1 MLMRRAKM
9 KKWVLPLILFYFFF
23 FESCAP
29 PSSAKEDLSLA
40 APQKVARS
48 RNGVV
53 TTAHPLATEA
63 GVAMLEQ
70 GGNAVD
76 AAVAA
81 AYALAVVEPS
91 MSGIGGRA
99 QILIHTSEGEIHG
112 IDATT
117 QAPLSYDHVT
127 APKARYGYPTVG
139 VPGVVAGLDK
149 ALKSYGSLPRA
160 IVMGPAIKYA
170 KEGTPILPGEV
181 FRRKW
186 VVNQLNEFEG
196 TRRHYLKKDGTVHDP
211 WEIMKQEDLA
221 KVLQAISDEGST
233 QFYRGWIAERMV
245 DDIQRNGGV
254 LTMESLAEYRAED
267 SHIVRG
273 SYRGYDLAALWLPS
287 YGAIT
292 IEALHIMEEF
302 PDSLFDDADWA
313 RVIYHAIS
321 AAYLDRDGDLP
332 IEDANRLTSKAWAQ
346 KRALETGLLSSK
358 AFPSEP
364 SATGL
369 PPAWTE
375 PVGHTSHL
383 TVVDRNG
390 MVVALTQTLG
400 PAMGSKVATPG
411 LGFIYAA
418 TLGGYLGEM
427 KAGQRAASHI
437 SPLIVMKDGKPI
449 LALGAAGGSRIPS
462 AVVAITSR
470 VIDQGYSL
478 DKALALP
485 RVHPLENGIDL
496 EWTGDSG
503 WSHQDSSY
511 LAGLNYNVF
520 MKRRPGMFGRSN
532 AVMLDTLTGEWLGVS
547 DPDWEGSADSPKN

>member
-1 MLMRRAKM
+1 M
-9 KKWVLPLILFYFFF
+9 KNWALSLILFYFFF

-29 PSSAKEDLSLA
+29 PSSAKEDPSLA
-40 APQKVARS
+40 TPQKVVRS

-70 GGNAVD
+70 GGNAAD

-99 QILIHTSEGEIHG
+99 QILIHTADGEIQG

-117 QAPLSYDHVT
+117 QAPSSYDHIT
-127 APKARYGYPTVG
+127 APKAKYGYPTVG
-139 VPGVVAGLDK
+139 IPGVVAGLDK

-160 IVMGPAIKYA
+160 TVMGPAIKYA
-170 KEGTPILPGEV
+170 KKGTPILPGEV

-196 TRRHYLKKDGTVHDP
+196 TRRHFLKKDGTVHDP
-211 WEIMKQEDLA
+211 WEITKQEDLA
-221 KVLQAISDEGST
+221 KVLQAISDEGAT
-233 QFYRGWIAERMV
+233 LFYKGWIAERMV
-245 DDIQRNGGV
+245 EDVQRNGGV
-254 LTMESLAEYRAED
+254 LTMESLAEYKAED
-267 SHIVRG
+267 SYIVKG

-292 IEALHIMEEF
+292 IEALHIMEAF
-302 PDSLFDDADWA
+302 PDSLFDGTDWA

-321 AAYLDRDGDLP
+321 AAYLDRAGDLP
-332 IEDANRLTSKAWAQ
+332 IEDADRLTSKAWAQ

-358 AFPSEP
+358 ALPSE
-364 SATGL
+364 SSNTEL
-369 PPAWTE
+369 PPAWTD
-375 PVGHTSHL
+375 PVGHTTHL

-390 MVVALTQTLG
+390 MVVALTQTVG
-400 PAMGSKVATPG
+400 PIMGSKVATPG

-485 RVHPLENGIDL
+485 RVYPVEKGIDL
-496 EWTGDSG
+496 EWTGDNG
-503 WSHQDSSY
+503 WSVQDSSY
-511 LAGLNYNVF
+511 LAGLNYKVF
-520 MKRRPGMFGRSN
+520 ITRRPGMFGRSN
-532 AVMLDTLTGEWLGVS
+532 SVMLDTLKGEWIGAS
-547 DPDWEGSADSPKN
+547 DPDWEGSAASPKN

>member
-1 MLMRRAKM
+1 MLLRALKM
-9 KKWVLPLILFYFFF
+9 KKWVFFLILLHFFF

-29 PSSAKEDLSLA
+29 PSSAKEDPSLA
-40 APQKVARS
+40 TPQKVARS

-53 TTAHPLATEA
+53 TTAHPLGTEA
-63 GVAMLEQ
+63 GIAILEQ

-117 QAPLSYDHVT
+117 QAPSSYDHLT
-127 APKARYGYPTVG
+127 APKAKYGYPTIG

-149 ALKSYGSLPRA
+149 ALKSYGSLPRE

-181 FRRKW
+181 FRRRG

-196 TRRHYLKKDGTVHDP
+196 TRRHFLKKNGTVHNP
-211 WEIMKQEDLA
+211 WEITKQEDLA
-221 KVLQAISDEGST
+221 KVLQAISDEGPT
-233 QFYRGWIAERMV
+233 PFYKGWIAERMV
-245 DDIQRNGGV
+245 EDIQRNGGV
-254 LTMESLAEYRAED
+254 LTMESLAEYEAED
-267 SHIVRG
+267 SYIVKG
-273 SYRGYDLAALWLPS
+273 SYRGFDLAALWLPS

-292 IEALHIMEEF
+292 IEALHIMEEL
-302 PDSLFDDADWA
+302 PDSLFYNADWA

-321 AAYLDRDGDLP
+321 VAYLDRAGDLP
-332 IEDANRLTSKAWAQ
+332 IEDADRLTSKVWAQ

-358 AFPSEP
+358 ALPSEP
-364 SATGL
+364 SATGF

-375 PVGHTSHL
+375 PVGHTTHL

-390 MVVALTQTLG
+390 MVVALTQTVG
-400 PAMGSKVATPG
+400 PTMGSKVATSG

-437 SPLIVMKDGKPI
+437 SPLIVMKDDKPI

-485 RVHPLENGIDL
+485 RVYPLEEGIDL
-496 EWTGDSG
+496 EWTGENG
-503 WSHQDSSY
+503 WSVQDSSY
-511 LAGLNYNVF
+511 LAGLGYKVF

-532 AVMLDTLTGEWLGVS
+532 AVMLDTLTGEWIGAS
-547 DPDWEGSADSPKN
+547 DPDWEGSALSPKN

>member
-1 MLMRRAKM
+1 MLLREVTM
-9 KKWVLPLILFYFFF
+9 KKWALSLISLYFFF

-63 GVAMLEQ
+63 GVAMLDQ

-99 QILIHTSEGEIHG
+99 QILIHTTEGGIHG

-117 QAPLSYDHVT
+117 QAPSSYDHVT
-127 APKARYGYPTVG
+127 APKARFGYPTIG
-139 VPGVVAGLDK
+139 IPGVVAGLDK
-149 ALKSYGSLPRA
+149 ALKSYGSLPRVT
-160 IVMGPAIKYA
+160 VMAPAIKYA
-170 KEGTPILPGEV
+170 EEGTPILPGEV

-186 VVNQLNEFEG
+186 VLNQLNEFEG
-196 TRRHYLKKDGTVHDP
+196 TRRHFLKEDGTVHDP
-211 WEIMKQEDLA
+211 WEITKQEDLA
-221 KVLQAISDEGST
+221 KVLRAISDVGPT
-233 QFYRGWIAERMV
+233 QFYKGWIAEKMV

-302 PDSLFDDADWA
+302 PDSLFDGADWA
-313 RVIYHAIS
+313 RLIYHAIS
-321 AAYLDRDGDLP
+321 AAYLDRAGDLP
-332 IEDANRLTSKAWAQ
+332 IEDADRLTSKEWAQ
-346 KRALETGLLSSK
+346 KRAFETGLLSSK
-358 AFPSEP
+358 PVPSES
-364 SATGL
+364 SAAEL

-375 PVGHTSHL
+375 PVGHTTHL

-390 MVVALTQTLG
+390 MVVALTQTVG

-418 TLGGYLGEM
+418 TLGGYLGKM

-485 RVHPLENGIDL
+485 RVYPLEEGIDL
-496 EWTGDSG
+496 EWTGDNG
-503 WSHQDSSY
+503 WSVQDSSY
-511 LAGLNYNVF
+511 LAGLNYKVF

-532 AVMLDTLTGEWLGVS
+532 AVMLDTLTGEWIGAS
-547 DPDWEGSADSPKN
+547 DPDWEGSAASPKN

>member
-1 MLMRRAKM
+1 M
-9 KKWVLPLILFYFFF
+9 KNWALSLILFYFFF

-29 PSSAKEDLSLA
+29 PSSAKEDPSLA
-40 APQKVARS
+40 TPQKVVRS

-70 GGNAVD
+70 GGNAAD

-99 QILIHTSEGEIHG
+99 QILIHTADGEIQG

-117 QAPLSYDHVT
+117 QAPSSYDHIT
-127 APKARYGYPTVG
+127 APKAKYGYPTVG
-139 VPGVVAGLDK
+139 IPGVVAGLDK

-160 IVMGPAIKYA
+160 TVMGPAIKYA
-170 KEGTPILPGEV
+170 KKGTPILPGEV

-196 TRRHYLKKDGTVHDP
+196 TRRHFLKKDGTVHDP
-211 WEIMKQEDLA
+211 WEITKQEDLA
-221 KVLQAISDEGST
+221 KVLQAISDEGAT
-233 QFYRGWIAERMV
+233 LFYKGWIAERMV
-245 DDIQRNGGV
+245 EDIQRNGGV
-254 LTMESLAEYRAED
+254 LTMESLAEYKAED
-267 SHIVRG
+267 SYIVKG

-292 IEALHIMEEF
+292 IEALHIMEAF
-302 PDSLFDDADWA
+302 PDSLFDGTDWA

-321 AAYLDRDGDLP
+321 AAYLDRAGDLP
-332 IEDANRLTSKAWAQ
+332 IEDADRLTSKAWAQ

-358 AFPSEP
+358 ALPSE
-364 SATGL
+364 SSNTEL
-369 PPAWTE
+369 PPAWTD
-375 PVGHTSHL
+375 PVGHTTHL

-390 MVVALTQTLG
+390 MVVALTQTVG
-400 PAMGSKVATPG
+400 PIMGSKVATPG

-485 RVHPLENGIDL
+485 RVYPVEKGIDL
-496 EWTGDSG
+496 EWTGDNG
-503 WSHQDSSY
+503 WSVQDSSY
-511 LAGLNYNVF
+511 LAGLNYKVF
-520 MKRRPGMFGRSN
+520 ITRRPGMFGRSN
-532 AVMLDTLTGEWLGVS
+532 SVMLDTLKGEWIGAS
-547 DPDWEGSADSPKN
+547 DPDWEGSAASPKN

>member
-1 MLMRRAKM
+1 MLMRRAKI

-99 QILIHTSEGEIHG
+99 QILIHTADGEIKG

-117 QAPLSYDHVT
+117 QAPSSYDHIT
-127 APKARYGYPTVG
+127 APKAKYGYPTVG
-139 VPGVVAGLDK
+139 IPGVVAGLDK

-160 IVMGPAIKYA
+160 TVMGPAIKYA
-170 KEGTPILPGEV
+170 KKGTPILPGEV

-196 TRRHYLKKDGTVHDP
+196 TRRHFLKKDGTVHDP
-211 WEIMKQEDLA
+211 WEITKQEDLA
-221 KVLQAISDEGST
+221 KVLQAISDEGAT
-233 QFYRGWIAERMV
+233 LFYKGWIAERMV
-245 DDIQRNGGV
+245 EDVQRNGGV
-254 LTMESLAEYRAED
+254 LTMESLAEYKAED
-267 SHIVRG
+267 SYIVKG
-273 SYRGYDLAALWLPS
+273 NYRGYDLAALWLPS

-292 IEALHIMEEF
+292 IEALHIMEAF
-302 PDSLFDDADWA
+302 PDSLFDGADWA

-321 AAYLDRDGDLP
+321 AAYLDRAGDLP
-332 IEDANRLTSKAWAQ
+332 MEDADRLTSKAWAQ

-358 AFPSEP
+358 ALPSE
-364 SATGL
+364 SSNTEL
-369 PPAWTE
+369 PPAWTD
-375 PVGHTSHL
+375 PVGHTTHL

-390 MVVALTQTLG
+390 MVVALTQTVG
-400 PAMGSKVATPG
+400 PIMGSKVATPG

-485 RVHPLENGIDL
+485 RVYPVEKGIDL
-496 EWTGDSG
+496 EWTGDNG
-503 WSHQDSSY
+503 WSVQDSSY
-511 LAGLNYNVF
+511 LAGLNYKVF
-520 MKRRPGMFGRSN
+520 ITRRPGMFGRSN
-532 AVMLDTLTGEWLGVS
+532 SVMLDTLKGEWIGAS
-547 DPDWEGSADSPKN
+547 DPDWEGSAASPKN

>member
-1 MLMRRAKM
+1 MLLKGEKM
-9 KKWVLPLILFYFFF
+9 KKWGLLLVILHFFF

-29 PSSAKEDLSLA
+29 PSSGKEDSSLTT
-40 APQKVARS
+40 PRKVVRS

-70 GGNAVD
+70 GGNAAD

-99 QILIHTSEGEIHG
+99 QILIHTADGEIKG

-117 QAPLSYDHVT
+117 QAPSSYDHIT
-127 APKARYGYPTVG
+127 APKAKYGYPTVG
-139 VPGVVAGLDK
+139 IPGVVAGLDK

-160 IVMGPAIKYA
+160 TVMGPAIKYA
-170 KEGTPILPGEV
+170 KEGTLILPGEV

-196 TRRHYLKKDGTVHDP
+196 TRRHFLKKDGTVHDP
-211 WEIMKQEDLA
+211 WEITKQEDLA
-221 KVLQAISDEGST
+221 KVLQAISDEGAT
-233 QFYRGWIAERMV
+233 LFYKGWIAERMV
-245 DDIQRNGGV
+245 EDIQRNGGV
-254 LTMESLAEYRAED
+254 LTMESLAEYKAED
-267 SHIVRG
+267 SYIVKG

-292 IEALHIMEEF
+292 IEALHIMEAF
-302 PDSLFDDADWA
+302 PDSLFDGTDWA

-321 AAYLDRDGDLP
+321 AAYLDRAGDLP
-332 IEDANRLTSKAWAQ
+332 IEDADRLTSKAWAQ

-358 AFPSEP
+358 ALPSE
-364 SATGL
+364 SSNTEL
-369 PPAWTE
+369 PPAWTD
-375 PVGHTSHL
+375 PVGHTTHL

-390 MVVALTQTLG
+390 MVVALTQTVG
-400 PAMGSKVATPG
+400 PIMGSKVATPG

-485 RVHPLENGIDL
+485 RVYPVEKGIDL
-496 EWTGDSG
+496 EWTGDNG
-503 WSHQDSSY
+503 WSVQDSSY
-511 LAGLNYNVF
+511 LAGLNYKVF
-520 MKRRPGMFGRSN
+520 ITRRPGMFGRSN
-532 AVMLDTLTGEWLGVS
+532 SVMLDTLKGEWIGAS
-547 DPDWEGSADSPKN
+547 DPDWEGSAASPKN

>member
-1 MLMRRAKM
+1 MLLRGVIM
-9 KKWVLPLILFYFFF
+9 KNWALSLILFYFFF

-29 PSSAKEDLSLA
+29 PSSAKEDPSLA
-40 APQKVARS
+40 TPQKVVRS

-70 GGNAVD
+70 GGNAAD

-99 QILIHTSEGEIHG
+99 QILIHTADGEIQG

-117 QAPLSYDHVT
+117 QAPSSYDHIT
-127 APKARYGYPTVG
+127 APKAKYGYPTVG
-139 VPGVVAGLDK
+139 IPGVVAGLDK

-160 IVMGPAIKYA
+160 TVMGPAIKYA
-170 KEGTPILPGEV
+170 KKGTPILPGEV

-196 TRRHYLKKDGTVHDP
+196 TRRHFLKKDGTVHDP
-211 WEIMKQEDLA
+211 WEITKQEDLA
-221 KVLQAISDEGST
+221 KVLQAISDEGAT
-233 QFYRGWIAERMV
+233 LFYKGWIAERMV
-245 DDIQRNGGV
+245 EDVQRNGGV
-254 LTMESLAEYRAED
+254 LTMESLAEYKAED
-267 SHIVRG
+267 SYIVKG

-292 IEALHIMEEF
+292 IEALHIMEAF
-302 PDSLFDDADWA
+302 PDSLFDGADWA

-321 AAYLDRDGDLP
+321 AAYLDRAGDLP
-332 IEDANRLTSKAWAQ
+332 MEDADRLTSKAWAQ

-358 AFPSEP
+358 AFPSES
-364 SATGL
+364 SAAEL

-375 PVGHTSHL
+375 PVGHTTHL

-390 MVVALTQTLG
+390 MVVALTQTVG
-400 PAMGSKVATPG
+400 PLMGSKVATPG

-437 SPLIVMKDGKPI
+437 SPLIVMKDSRPI

-485 RVHPLENGIDL
+485 RVYPLEEGIDL

-503 WSHQDSSY
+503 WSVQDSSY
-511 LAGLNYNVF
+511 LAGLNYKVF

-532 AVMLDTLTGEWLGVS
+532 AVMLDTLKGEWVGAS
-547 DPDWEGSADSPKN
+547 DPDWEGSAASPKN

>member
-1 MLMRRAKM
+1 MLLREVTM
-9 KKWVLPLILFYFFF
+9 KKWALSLISLYFFF

-63 GVAMLEQ
+63 GVAMLDQ

-99 QILIHTSEGEIHG
+99 QILIHTTEGEIHG

-117 QAPLSYDHVT
+117 QAPSSYDHVT
-127 APKARYGYPTVG
+127 APKARFGYPTIG
-139 VPGVVAGLDK
+139 IPGVVAGLDK
-149 ALKSYGSLPRA
+149 ALKSYGSLPRVT
-160 IVMGPAIKYA
+160 VMAPAIKYA
-170 KEGTPILPGEV
+170 EEGTPILPGEV

-186 VVNQLNEFEG
+186 VLNQLNEFEG
-196 TRRHYLKKDGTVHDP
+196 TRRHFLKEDGTVHDP
-211 WEIMKQEDLA
+211 WEITKQEDLA

-233 QFYRGWIAERMV
+233 PFYKGWIAEKMV

-302 PDSLFDDADWA
+302 PDSLFDGADWA
-313 RVIYHAIS
+313 RLIYHAIS
-321 AAYLDRDGDLP
+321 AAYLDRAGDLP
-332 IEDANRLTSKAWAQ
+332 IEDADRLTSKEWAQ
-346 KRALETGLLSSK
+346 KRAFETGLLSSMPV
-358 AFPSEP
+358 PSES
-364 SATGL
+364 SAAEL
-369 PPAWTE
+369 PLAWTE
-375 PVGHTSHL
+375 PVGHTTHL

-390 MVVALTQTLG
+390 MVVALTQTVG

-427 KAGQRAASHI
+427 KASERAASHI

-485 RVHPLENGIDL
+485 RVYPLEEGIDL
-496 EWTGDSG
+496 EWTGDNG
-503 WSHQDSSY
+503 WSVQDSSY
-511 LAGLNYNVF
+511 LAGLNYKVF

-532 AVMLDTLTGEWLGVS
+532 AVMLDTLTGEWIGAS
-547 DPDWEGSADSPKN
+547 DPDWEGSAASPKN

>member
-1 MLMRRAKM
+1 M
-9 KKWVLPLILFYFFF
+9 KKWGLLLVILHFFF

-29 PSSAKEDLSLA
+29 PSSGKEDSSLTT
-40 APQKVARS
+40 PRKVVRS

-70 GGNAVD
+70 GGNAAD

-99 QILIHTSEGEIHG
+99 QILIHTADGEIQG

-117 QAPLSYDHVT
+117 QAPSSYDHIT
-127 APKARYGYPTVG
+127 APKAKYGYPTVG
-139 VPGVVAGLDK
+139 IPGVVAGLDK

-160 IVMGPAIKYA
+160 TVMGPAIKYA
-170 KEGTPILPGEV
+170 KKGTPILPGEV

-196 TRRHYLKKDGTVHDP
+196 TRRHFLKKDGTVHDP
-211 WEIMKQEDLA
+211 WEITKQEDLA
-221 KVLQAISDEGST
+221 KVLQAISDEGAT
-233 QFYRGWIAERMV
+233 LFYKGWIAERMV
-245 DDIQRNGGV
+245 EDVQRNGGV
-254 LTMESLAEYRAED
+254 LTMESLAEYKAED
-267 SHIVRG
+267 SYIVKG
-273 SYRGYDLAALWLPS
+273 NYRGYDLAALWLPS

-292 IEALHIMEEF
+292 IEALHIMEAF
-302 PDSLFDDADWA
+302 PDSLFDGTDWA

-321 AAYLDRDGDLP
+321 AAYLDRAGDLP
-332 IEDANRLTSKAWAQ
+332 IEDADRLTSKAWAQ

-358 AFPSEP
+358 ALPSE
-364 SATGL
+364 SSNTEL
-369 PPAWTE
+369 PPAWTD
-375 PVGHTSHL
+375 PVGHTTHL

-390 MVVALTQTLG
+390 MVVALTQTVG
-400 PAMGSKVATPG
+400 PIMGSKVATPG

-485 RVHPLENGIDL
+485 RVYPVEKGIDL
-496 EWTGDSG
+496 EWTGDNG
-503 WSHQDSSY
+503 WSVQDSSY
-511 LAGLNYNVF
+511 LAGLNYKVF
-520 MKRRPGMFGRSN
+520 ITRRPGMFGRSN
-532 AVMLDTLTGEWLGVS
+532 SVMLDTLKGEWIGAS
-547 DPDWEGSADSPKN
+547 DPDWEGSAASPKN